1 MDAFNSFLSRTQKS
15 KTDRKTRLKK
25 KARRDIERFKKTAG
39 EHTQGEELEKRI
51 LRKKEEFL
59 TNNPE
64 GSLKERTMRFT
75 FILIVFFIWM
85 GLETSNQMSQQL
97 SYIIIGYLFKN
108 PFIIPDLGEISSR
121 DFLTVPLKLMS
132 AISEKTMGD
141 NNRLGESISTVVGFL
156 GGAGTVGTTKVSE
169 NLAGILAKLIF
180 YIPSL
185 LISLLG
191 YAIPIMAQ
199 IVLIPLMLIALII
212 PVAGELFDS
221 VSEGAEGLFDIL
233 DEYLLG
239 WALRTWKLL
248 NKVIPVKDGVRMYI
262 IGFIVFNLVKP
273 LFKMYVLFFIFCLV
287 WWFLSLLKKVIEY
300 GSDKLF
306 KKKPYIRAIVNI
318 ILIFAFYGILIKT
331 MVDLFTNRY
340 VFPWSWLW
348 FVETNEGVEEHI
360 DTWIYTSD
368 DKDPDAMWRRSFFTM
383 ILLPILGVIYKG
395 YEHFKES

>member
-1 MDAFNSFLSRTQKS
+1 MDDIKSFLSRTQKS
-15 KTDRKTRLKK
+15 ETNRKTRLKE
-25 KARRDIERFKKTAG
+25 KAGRDIERFKKTAG
-39 EHTQGEELEKRI
+39 EHTEGKELEKRI

-141 NNRLGESISTVVGFL
+141 NNRLGESISTVVGLL

-318 ILIFAFYGILIKT
+318 ILFVAFYGTLIKT
-331 MVDLFTNRY
+331 MVDLHTNRY

-368 DKDPDAMWRRSFFTM
+368 EKDPEAMRRRSFFTM
-383 ILLPILGVIYKG
+383 ILLPILGIIYKG

>member
-85 GLETSNQMSQQL
+85 GLESSNQMSQQL

-108 PFIIPDLGEISSR
+108 PFIIPDWGEISSR
-121 DFLTVPLKLMS
+121 EFLTVPLKLMS

-141 NNRLGESISTVVGFL
+141 NNRLGESISTVVGLL

-212 PVAGELFDS
+212 PFFGELFDS
-221 VSEGAEGLFDIL
+221 VSGSAEGLFDIL
-233 DEYLLG
+233 DQYLLG

-300 GSDKLF
+300 GSDKML

-340 VFPWSWLW
+340 VFPWSSLW

-368 DKDPDAMWRRSFFTM
+368 EKDPEAMRRRSFFTM
-383 ILLPILGVIYKG
+383 ILLPILGIIYKG